1 MTADIHGSLR
11 LHLDFL
17 YERTGAADADLYI
30 LLGDNVEDSMSQ
42 PEFYITTGYLDD
54 ICRLWGPTKPTM
66 FVRGNHDCGGLQAA
80 NGWATWFPRPDRR
93 GYYTIR
99 RGNALFICF
108 DLPQEWNTRGA
119 GPVVAAQYCQ
129 EQLAWLRELKRS
141 DEWKTATWRI
151 GCCHYGTR
159 TGNDWNF
166 ARFRETFGD
175 ELNEAGN
182 SLDLMLCGHEHYYAR
197 NDAHSTE
204 IHHNFKYDSDRRK
217 AKPPQF
223 KYLSDKWNFTED
235 GVCRGLPA
243 QPVRFRRRRHL
254 HGLRRVRS
262 GRASADGEIGPITC
276 DMPAGS
282 AKMVQKCRQRWRFR
296 VEGDEV
302 DNLPE
307 DRVH

>member
-1 MTADIHGSLR
+1 MIR
-11 LHLDFL
+11 
-17 YERTGAADADLYI
+17 R
-30 LLGDNVEDSMSQ
+30 
-42 PEFYITTGYLDD
+42 
-54 ICRLWGPTKPTM
+54 
-66 FVRGNHDCGGLQAA
+66 
-80 NGWATWFPRPDRR
+80 ATWFPRPDHR

-129 EQLAWLRELKRS
+129 EQLAWLRELKKS

-166 ARFRETFGD
+166 ACFRETFGD

-217 AKPPQF
+217 SKPPQF
-223 KYLSDKWNFTED
+223 KYLSDKWNFTE
-235 GVCRGLPA
+235 VCGGL
-243 QPVRFRRRRHL
+243 
-254 HGLRRVRS
+254 
-262 GRASADGEIGPITC
+262 
-276 DMPAGS
+276 
-282 AKMVQKCRQRWRFR
+282 
-296 VEGDEV
+296 VEGACLEIKGRELTFTSFDWNQPGQPPL
-302 DNLPE
+302 DKFTLKK
-307 DRVH
+307 